1 MVTGIEICF
10 DYLPTWVLKKI
21 LRNDFMNMDN
31 PVLSDEAIVHICE
44 ILVERSKQ
52 KEHFTWQYL
61 KNAQTSTACAF
72 SVMVIGSH
80 PCR

>member
-31 PVLSDEAIVHICE
+31 PVLSDEAIVHICD
-44 ILVERSKQ
+44 ILVERNK
-52 KEHFTWQYL
+52 
-61 KNAQTSTACAF
+61 
-72 SVMVIGSH
+72 
-80 PCR
+80 